1 MPSLKGRPP
10 TTPTRWPSSRNSI
23 DVAKNVNVAFSGG
36 TTPKAI
42 FDLLADDSKPYRALV
57 PWERLGFFFVDERS
71 VPPDDKDSNY
81 GMAKAALLDKVPIE
95 PSQVY
100 RIQGELNP
108 EEAAAKYE
116 SAIRAA
122 FRLEGAQMP
131 QFQLVSLGMGDDGHT
146 ASLFPHTEA
155 LHELGRIAVAN
166 QVPQKDTWR
175 LTLTWPVINRGQ
187 DVSFLLEGSGEG
199 GDLAPVFLGGYDPET
214 LPSQLIRPA
223 SGQLT
228 LLLDRDAAALLAQA
242 ERGRRGRAGGF
253 PLILAGDVGGTKVAL
268 ALFDFQSGQPAP
280 CGGEALSG
288 EGLSGPGSDCEGV
301 SGGCTSRRER
311 SPCCVLW
318 RAGAGAAWRAA
329 ADEFAVDAGQPQAL
343 ARSGY
348 RPCVPHQRSR
358 SERLWDS

>member
-1 MPSLKGRPP
+1 VPKPVTVTYRVFENGAAFAEGATAYYANKMAEFAKA
-10 TTPTRWPSSRNSI
+10 I
-23 DVAKNVNVAFSGG
+23 DIANNVNVAFSGG

-100 RIQGELNP
+100 RIPGELNP

-131 QFQLVSLGMGDDGHT
+131 QFQIVSLGMGDDGHT
-146 ASLFPHTEA
+146 ASLFPHTQA

-175 LTLTWPVINRGQ
+175 LTLTWPVINEGQ
-187 DVSFLLEGSGEG
+187 DVSFLLKGAAKAET
-199 GDLAPVFLGGYDPET
+199 LRRVFLGGYDPET

-223 SGQLT
+223 SGRLT
-228 LLLDRDAAALLAQA
+228 LLLDRDAAALLPKPNAD
-242 ERGRRGRAGGF
+242 G
-253 PLILAGDVGGTKVAL
+253 VGVL
-268 ALFDFQSGQPAP
+268 
-280 CGGEALSG
+280 E
-288 EGLSGPGSDCEGV
+288 V
-301 SGGCTSRRER
+301 SR
-311 SPCCVLW
+311 
-318 RAGAGAAWRAA
+318 
-329 ADEFAVDAGQPQAL
+329 
-343 ARSGY
+343 
-348 RPCVPHQRSR
+348 
-358 SERLWDS
+358 